1 MALIRVISS
10 FLITILALTFSFC
23 PTYPRMVLYFSYD
36 NSKSDVIS
44 DIRKI
49 LEEDGFKILEYAPE
63 DGFLFTDYK
72 EYNWGTGRRLA
83 AYIVHVTDRIK
94 ITGMGKMDV
103 PVSDLGQPSELQ
115 KIKEFD
121 RLPYSVQKN
130 TFLTIIDP
138 LENLGYKLLK
148 QRK

>member
-1 MALIRVISS
+1 
-10 FLITILALTFSFC
+10 
-23 PTYPRMVLYFSYD
+23 MVLYFSYD
-36 NSKSDVIS
+36 KSKSDVTL

-72 EYNWGTGRRLA
+72 EYNWGTGRRLI

-103 PVSDLGQPSELQ
+103 PVSDLGKPSELQ

-121 RLPYSVQKN
+121 LS
-130 TFLTIIDP
+130 LIHI
-138 LENLGYKLLK
+138 
-148 QRK
+148 